1 MKTTLITL
9 ALSILVSSYS
19 CFAGDAAKHTYEGT
33 ITGVVCMACK
43 QHVTAA
49 LTEKLEGTSDVKISA
64 GDKEGEQKITIV
76 SKSDS
81 VTKDAAVKALGD
93 LADDYQIVTLAKK
106 D

>member
-1 MKTTLITL
+1 MKTSLITL
-9 ALSILVSSYS
+9 ALSVFVSLSS
-19 CFAGDAAKHTYEGT
+19 LLAGDAAKYTYEGT

-49 LTEKLEGTSDVKISA
+49 LTEKLKGTSEVKIAASE
-64 GDKEGEQKITIV
+64 KEGEQKITIV
-76 SKSDS
+76 SKNAD

-93 LADDYQIVTLAKK
+93 LADDYQIVSLSKK